1 LDKCRNQ
8 NSWEDIVLAGLA
20 QTNRCEKGLERNL
33 VWWWVN
39 ASLFER
45 SSYSVCRSNLFD
57 NNKPT
62 RIDGTGQRG
71 QKGKAA
77 VHRHTHTPLFS
88 STLPTPLAHTLG
100 TSYIRDVS
108 PYVSSGIRSRKENM
122 YKLNQGKIS
131 FTLSALHKL
140 A

>member
-1 LDKCRNQ
+1 
-8 NSWEDIVLAGLA
+8 
-20 QTNRCEKGLERNL
+20 
-33 VWWWVN
+33 
-39 ASLFER
+39 
-45 SSYSVCRSNLFD
+45 
-57 NNKPT
+57 
-62 RIDGTGQRG
+62 
-71 QKGKAA
+71 

-140 A
+140 ALMLQKMILFISFLFILFVFVYFIFLKGKPKYLSKVS